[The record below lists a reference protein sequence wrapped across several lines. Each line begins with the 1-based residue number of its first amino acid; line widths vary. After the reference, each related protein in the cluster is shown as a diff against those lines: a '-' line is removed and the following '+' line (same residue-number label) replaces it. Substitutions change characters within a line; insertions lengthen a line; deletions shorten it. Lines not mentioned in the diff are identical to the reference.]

1 MIDILHYED
10 STSGNIN
17 AKIPEKLE
25 ASVFKADHDN
35 PEDGCSKPSRK
46 VSTYIPFYMMPY
58 HTAVRT

>member
-1 MIDILHYED
+1 MTDRLHNED
-10 STSGNIN
+10 STSGNFN
-17 AKIPEKLE
+17 AKVPEKLE

-46 VSTYIPFYMMPY
+46 VSTYIPLCMMLY